1 VDTKTGKQGVHQ
13 LVYLFLFVL
22 VYFLSVS
29 LYTSPMFITL
39 EGPEGSGKTSHIP
52 YLVEYLREKG
62 HIVFSTREPGG
73 TSISEQIRDILHDL
87 KNVEMHPRT
96 ETLLYQAARA
106 QIVEQVIKPRLAA
119 GEIVIS
125 DRYYD
130 STIAYQG
137 YGHQQDL
144 NQVRELVK
152 YATGGLTPDLTV
164 LLDLDVEV
172 GLKRKIQN
180 EVEWNRMDAYA
191 VEFYQRVRRGYLELV
206 KAEPGRWVVV
216 NSEQKWEDVQAELKK
231 VIMAGIS
238 RS

>member
-1 VDTKTGKQGVHQ
+1 
-13 LVYLFLFVL
+13 
-22 VYFLSVS
+22 
-29 LYTSPMFITL
+29 MFITL

-62 HIVFSTREPGG
+62 YVVFPTREPGG

-87 KNVEMHPRT
+87 KNAEMHPRT

-106 QIVEQVIKPRLAA
+106 QIVEQVIKPRLED

-144 NQVRELVK
+144 EQVRALVK
-152 YATGGLTPDLTV
+152 YATGGLVPDLSV

-172 GLKRKIQN
+172 GLKRKKKGD
-180 EVEWNRMDAYA
+180 EWNRMDAYT
-191 VEFYQRVRRGYLELV
+191 VEFHQRVRAGYLDMV
-206 KAEPGRWVVV
+206 KQEPDRWVVV
-216 NSEQKWEDVQAELKK
+216 DSEQKWDDVQAELRR
-231 VIMAGIS
+231 VIEA
-238 RS
+238 RL

>member
-1 VDTKTGKQGVHQ
+1 
-13 LVYLFLFVL
+13 
-22 VYFLSVS
+22 
-29 LYTSPMFITL
+29 MFITL

-62 HIVFSTREPGG
+62 YTVFPTREPGG

-87 KNVEMHPRT
+87 KNAEMHPRT

-144 NQVRELVK
+144 EQVRGLVK
-152 YATGGLTPDLTV
+152 YATGGLTPDLTI
-164 LLDLDVEV
+164 LLDLEVEV
-172 GLKRKIQN
+172 GLRRKTQN
-180 EVEWNRMDAYA
+180 EVEWNRMDAYT
-191 VEFYQRVRRGYLELV
+191 VEFHRRVRAGYLEMV
-206 KAEPGRWVVV
+206 KAESGRWVVV
-216 NSEQKWEDVQAELKK
+216 NSEQKWDEVQVELKK
-231 VIMAGIS
+231 VIVE
-238 RS
+238 RLNVQR